1 MTLDMQSFPMINM
14 TSVTELLKIEFSKQ
28 FEGYFVSVLLMH
40 VYVAKTKNGKIIS
53 INGLY
58 L

>member
-40 VYVAKTKNGKIIS
+40 VYVAKKKPGK
-53 INGLY
+53 
-58 L
+58 